1 MTRFHA
7 TRFHILN
14 AATSRNSDTRSEKND
29 TERFAVCRLAVSA
42 VALALAM
49 TGCMAPRP
57 GADLPA
63 YGDSVRH
70 TKAIQTYEPGDE
82 VPPLHGAK
90 AAEAMRIYRL
100 PPAGGGQAPSSK
112 Q

>member
-1 MTRFHA
+1 MTRFH
-7 TRFHILN
+7 TRFQ
-14 AATSRNSDTRSEKND
+14 TRRS
-29 TERFAVCRLAVSA
+29 TAPERSIAKLRALRWLAVTTA
-42 VALALAM
+42 AFVLA
-49 TGCMAPRP
+49 GCMAPRP
-57 GADLPA
+57 GANLPP

-90 AAEAMRIYRL
+90 AAEAMRTYRI
-100 PPAGGGQAPSSK
+100 PPTGGGQAPSSSM

>member
-1 MTRFHA
+1 M

-14 AATSRNSDTRSEKND
+14 VAASRNSDTRSENSG
-29 TERFAVCRLAVSA
+29 TERFAVRRLAVSA
-42 VALALAM
+42 VALAIALAM

-57 GADLPA
+57 GADLPT

-90 AAEAMRIYRL
+90 AAEAMRTYRL
-100 PPAGGGQAPSSK
+100 PPADGGQAPSST

>member
-1 MTRFHA
+1 MTRFH
-7 TRFHILN
+7 LMKS
-14 AATSRNSDTRSEKND
+14 AAPARGAAQGRTMRW
-29 TERFAVCRLAVSA
+29 LAVA
-42 VALALAM
+42 ALALALVLAT

-57 GADLPA
+57 GADLPP

-70 TKAIQTYEPGDE
+70 TKAIQTWEPGDE

-90 AAEAMRIYRL
+90 AAEAMRIYRT
-100 PPAGGGQAPSSK
+100 PPAGGGQAPSSE